1 MKKKLTSIR
10 GRLLFIFTGLSVIQS
25 LVMAGFIKL
34 NLEPS
39 IIEMYAEH
47 LERFADVTLEET
59 MSESEKIE
67 KYMVNIIGDS
77 SIQSFLEAA
86 NQMEAAENKGGFSA
100 ELRNRILAYT
110 DYDNIIRGIY
120 LLDNDGQIYSNLGK
134 SSMQKLLEE
143 NPELRERREAS
154 ALWYVKED
162 DTIAIYRVINN
173 NTTDLTRK
181 IGALCIFIDK
191 EAFQERIN
199 RLMMEKNQHYV
210 LESRDRNFFIAYG
223 KEETIKEGD
232 IVSVKEKEGW
242 RLKTWIEKETAY
254 APVDMMIHLLMI
266 ELLVLLGVSV
276 LLIIYLT
283 GRITKPMK
291 KIRAAMKEIGEGNM
305 DIVVPEEEDEMGV
318 LASTLN
324 TMSQNIKE
332 LMEQLHEEEEQ
343 KRYLELRA
351 MQYQINPH
359 FLYNTLDSITM
370 SARKNHDEQSEKMT
384 MALSEFFRICLS
396 QGMEYVTVET
406 ELRYVQSYLEIQSI
420 RFPDSVSWK
429 CTSEPGLGEIKV
441 LKFILQ
447 PIVENSLY
455 HGLHDVD
462 RRGNIDIHVYAQE
475 KDLYICVSD
484 NGLGMMPS
492 QMENLKRKISV
503 KQITE
508 EQIQE
513 GGVGLQNVHQ
523 RLQLVYG
530 TAAGLKIES
539 EWEEGTRVTVV
550 IPGILA
556 EDKEG
561 EKADDEKG

>member
-10 GRLLFIFTGLSVIQS
+10 GRLLFFFTGLSVLQS
-25 LVMAGFIKL
+25 LVMAGFVKL

-39 IIEMYAEH
+39 IIEMYTEH

-59 MSESEKIE
+59 TAESEKIE
-67 KYMVNIIGDS
+67 TYMVNIIGDS
-77 SIQSFLEAA
+77 SIQDFLESA
-86 NQMEAAENKGGFSA
+86 NQVEDAENAGGFSA

-110 DYDNIIRGIY
+110 DYDNIIRAIY
-120 LLDNDGQIYSNLGK
+120 LLDNNERIYSNLGK
-134 SSMQKLLEE
+134 SRMQRLLEE
-143 NPELRERREAS
+143 NPELKERKEAS
-154 ALWYVKED
+154 ALWYVEEGD
-162 DTIAIYRVINN
+162 MIAVYRVINN

-181 IGALCIFIDK
+181 IGALCVFIDK
-191 EAFQERIN
+191 ERFQERIN
-199 RLMMEKNQHYV
+199 RLMMEKNQHYI
-210 LESRDRNFFIAYG
+210 LESLNRNFFISSG
-223 KEETIKEGD
+223 EEREIKEGD
-232 IVSVKEKEGW
+232 VISVKEKEGW

-254 APVDMMIHLLMI
+254 APAEMMIRLLLI
-266 ELLVLLGVSV
+266 ELLVLLCVSV
-276 LLIIYLT
+276 VLIVYLT

-318 LASTLN
+318 LAATLN

-332 LMEQLHEEEEQ
+332 LMGRLHEDEEQ
-343 KRYLELRA
+343 KRYLELKA
-351 MQYQINPH
+351 MQYQVNPH

-370 SARKNHDEQSEKMT
+370 SARKNHDRQSEKMT

-396 QGMEYVTVET
+396 QGMEYVTIET

-420 RFPDSVSWK
+420 RFPDSVSWQ
-429 CTSEPGLGEIKV
+429 CGAQPGMEKIKV

-462 RRGNIDIHVYAQE
+462 RDGNIHIYAYME
-475 KDLYICVSD
+475 GDDLRICVSD
-484 NGLGMMPS
+484 NGVGMMPK
-492 QMENLKRKISV
+492 QLEAVRRNMLE

-508 EQIQE
+508 EHIQE
-513 GGVGLQNVHQ
+513 GGIGLQNVQQ

-530 TAAGLKIES
+530 AGAGLEIES
-539 EWEEGTRVTVV
+539 EWEEGTKVTVV
-550 IPGILA
+550 IPGIC
-556 EDKEG
+556 KRCMEG
-561 EKADDEKG
+561 EKTDDKKG

>member
-1 MKKKLTSIR
+1 MRKKLTSIR
-10 GRLLFIFTGLSVIQS
+10 GRLLFFFTGLSVLQS
-25 LVMAGFIKL
+25 FIMAGFVKL

-47 LERFADVTLEET
+47 LERFAYVTLEET
-59 MSESEKIE
+59 AAESEKIE
-67 KYMVNIIGDS
+67 TYMVNIIGDS
-77 SIQSFLEAA
+77 SIQNFLESV
-86 NQMEAAENKGGFSA
+86 NQLEDAENAGGFSA
-100 ELRNRILAYT
+100 EFRNRILAYT
-110 DYDNIIRGIY
+110 DYDNIIQDIY
-120 LLDNDGQIYSNLGK
+120 LLDNGGRIYSNLGK
-134 SSMQKLLEE
+134 SRMQRFLEE
-143 NPELRERREAS
+143 NPELEGRREAS
-154 ALWYVKED
+154 ALWYMEESD
-162 DTIAIYRVINN
+162 RIAIYRVINN

-181 IGALCIFIDK
+181 VGALCIFIDK
-191 EAFQERIN
+191 ERFQERVN
-199 RLMMEKNQHYV
+199 RLMMEKNQHYI
-210 LESRDRNFFIAYG
+210 LESGDRNFFISSG
-223 KEETIKEGD
+223 EEQEIKKGD

-254 APVDMMIHLLMI
+254 APVDMMIRLLLI
-266 ELLVLLGVSV
+266 ELFVLLGVSV
-276 LLIIYLT
+276 VLIVYLT

-318 LASTLN
+318 LAATLN

-332 LMEQLHEEEEQ
+332 LMGQLHEEEEQ
-343 KRYLELRA
+343 KRYLELKA
-351 MQYQINPH
+351 MQYQVNPH
-359 FLYNTLDSITM
+359 FLYNTLDSIAM
-370 SARKNHDEQSEKMT
+370 SARKNHDRQSEKMT

-396 QGMEYVTVET
+396 QGMEYVTIET

-429 CTSEPGLGEIKV
+429 CGAEPEVEKIKV

-462 RRGNIDIHVYAQE
+462 RDGNIHIYAYME
-475 KDLYICVSD
+475 GDNLRISVSD
-484 NGLGMMPS
+484 NGMGMMPK
-492 QMENLKRKISV
+492 QLEAVRKNIRE

-508 EQIQE
+508 EHIQE
-513 GGVGLQNVHQ
+513 GGIGLQNVQQ

-530 TAAGLKIES
+530 PAAGLEIES

-550 IPGILA
+550 IPKTRITYR
-556 EDKEG
+556 EG
-561 EKADDEKG
+561 EKTDDKKS